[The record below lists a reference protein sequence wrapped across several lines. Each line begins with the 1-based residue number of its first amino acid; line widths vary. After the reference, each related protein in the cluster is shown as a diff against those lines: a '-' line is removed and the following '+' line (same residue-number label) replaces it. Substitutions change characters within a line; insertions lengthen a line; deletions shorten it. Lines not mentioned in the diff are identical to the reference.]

1 MTAGPSRK
9 NLFLPG
15 AVSLGVL
22 LLAGALWLARGDL
35 SSLPAYGAVPDFA
48 LTDALGRAVG
58 RKDLAGKVWVA
69 DLIFTRCTDTCP
81 LQSAEMARLQKEFAG
96 AKDLRL
102 VSITTDPAYDT
113 PAVLARYAAR
123 YQADLGT
130 WLFLT
135 GEEKDIARLAREGFR
150 LAFATRGSKREEP
163 RVPRE
168 RLWAAL
174 GPGAAHAHH
183 DPAHPAEISHSSR
196 FVLVDR
202 GGQIRG
208 YYPSGE
214 AESLQKLRRDI
225 RHLLES

>member
-150 LAFATRGSKREEP
+150 LAFATRGSKPEEP
-163 RVPRE
+163 PVPPERVVALLRE
-168 RLWAAL
+168 MGGNQRYVPEDTLELRCASAS
-174 GPGAAHAHH
+174 PIERMAQVQA
-183 DPAHPAEISHSSR
+183 
-196 FVLVDR
+196 LVDR
-202 GGQIRG
+202 MRPPSEAALQTAGG
-208 YYPSGE
+208 S
-214 AESLQKLRRDI
+214 
-225 RHLLES
+225 